1 MEEAYQK
8 EIDLVHALRAIRAEL
23 QIPLGQAIDVYVSK
37 LPSHPSILQSLVK
50 IRSLHEGHC
59 EGATAI
65 VHDITVSVPL
75 PEELKEK
82 ERLRLHKEF
91 EKLGKQITTL
101 ETQLC
106 NEDFIARAPAH
117 LVQKTKDS
125 LLQARGALSE
135 LAGKL
140 QSL

>member
-1 MEEAYQK
+1 MRGIA
-8 EIDLVHALRAIRAEL
+8 R
-23 QIPLGQAIDVYVSK
+23 
-37 LPSHPSILQSLVK
+37 
-50 IRSLHEGHC
+50 
-59 EGATAI
+59 GATAI

-91 EKLGKQITTL
+91 EKLSKQITTL
-101 ETQLC
+101 EAQLC
-106 NEDFIARAPAH
+106 NEDFIARAPAP